1 MKYFRK
7 YQERIIEDM
16 LFSRFDKNISSEE
29 KETYIKMLA
38 MLIADEPFSNVV
50 AILESENIELNN
62 TENVEKIIKQIKL
75 ELNNEPIEYLIQSQK
90 KFYKKNAS

>member
-1 MKYFRK
+1 MKYFRN
-7 YQERIIEDM
+7 YQKRIIGDM

-62 TENVEKIIKQIKL
+62 AENVEKIIKQIKL
-75 ELNNEPIEYLIQSQK
+75 ELNDEPVDYLIQAQK
-90 KFYKKNAS
+90 KFYDKKAS